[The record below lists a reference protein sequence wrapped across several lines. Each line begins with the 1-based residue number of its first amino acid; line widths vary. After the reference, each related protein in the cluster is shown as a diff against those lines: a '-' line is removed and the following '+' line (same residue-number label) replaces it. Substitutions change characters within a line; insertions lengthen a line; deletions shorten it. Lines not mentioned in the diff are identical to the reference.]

1 MFAWPAAEERERGGV
16 EEEVVQGSRI
26 SVAAL
31 LLLLVLCHVR
41 FLWFY
46 RFLFCQLQR
55 QQKQF
60 KDNTECASQEQ
71 WLRI

>member
-1 MFAWPAAEERERGGV
+1 MFAWPAAEERERV

-26 SVAAL
+26 SVAALL

>member
-1 MFAWPAAEERERGGV
+1 MFAWPAAEERGRERA
-16 EEEVVQGSRI
+16 EEVLGSRI

-46 RFLFCQLQR
+46 RFLFCQLHR